1 MRAKDV
7 MTREV
12 LTVKPD
18 ATVREVAAL
27 LAERGISGV
36 PVVDA
41 AGAVIGIVSEGDLL
55 HRAEIGTERRPRR
68 RRSWWL
74 DSLASD
80 LASDY
85 VKSHARKVEDVMT
98 REVITVGETTE
109 LADVA
114 MLLETKGI
122 KRVPVVTDGRLV
134 GIISRANLVRALA
147 ATESAPSTF
156 SDKDEEI
163 VRNRVED
170 ELIRQ
175 RLLDELSN
183 MEWAKGV
190 WPADVIVKD
199 RKVHLW
205 FTDDQPSTQR
215 QAVRIAAE
223 NTAGVKGVEEH
234 IVPGAPAPLC

>member
-1 MRAKDV
+1 MYAMDV
-7 MTREV
+7 MTKDV
-12 LTVKPD
+12 ITVKPD
-18 ATVREVAAL
+18 ATVRDVAAL
-27 LAERGISGV
+27 LAGRGISGV

-41 AGAVIGIVSEGDLL
+41 NARVVGIVSEGDLL
-55 HRAEIGTERRPRR
+55 HRTEIGTERRPKR

-74 DSLASD
+74 DSLASSR
-80 LASDY
+80 ASDY
-85 VKSHARKVEDVMT
+85 VKSHSRRVEDVMT

-114 MLLETKGI
+114 ILLETRGI

-163 VRNRVED
+163 VRNRVQD
-170 ELIRQ
+170 ELIRS
-175 RLLDELSN
+175 RLLNELGRV
-183 MEWAKGV
+183 EWAKGV

-199 RKVHLW
+199 QKLHLW
-205 FTDDQPSTQR
+205 FSDDQPAAQR
-215 QAVRIAAE
+215 QAIHVAAE
-223 NTAGVKGVEEH
+223 NIAGVKSVEEH
-234 IVPGAPAPLC
+234 IVPGVPVPAF